1 MQVTVI
7 SPEASMFDGEADAV
21 VAPAFDG
28 QVGIL
33 PNHAPFMTLLGE
45 GTLTV
50 RQARTL
56 SAASPYVAGSSR
68 WSTTGSAWS
77 PNTFKENLMRRSLCG
92 GLLVAAA
99 RGAGRERSAAQ
110 ETGTPMFKAPYRA
123 FTNHEFGASFSDP
136 GEGVE
141 LRARGLLR
149 LRHAAPTISASAPA
163 SPIPTAV
170 TCRILLGGDFRTRV

>member
-50 RQARTL
+50 RRADSTSRFAVRGGFLQVVDNRVRIVAEHVQGD
-56 SAASPYVAGSSR
+56 SHAS
-68 WSTTGSAWS
+68 
-77 PNTFKENLMRRSLCG
+77 
-92 GLLVAAA
+92 
-99 RGAGRERSAAQ
+99 
-110 ETGTPMFKAPYRA
+110 
-123 FTNHEFGASFSDP
+123 
-136 GEGVE
+136 
-141 LRARGLLR
+141 
-149 LRHAAPTISASAPA
+149 
-163 SPIPTAV
+163 
-170 TCRILLGGDFRTRV
+170 